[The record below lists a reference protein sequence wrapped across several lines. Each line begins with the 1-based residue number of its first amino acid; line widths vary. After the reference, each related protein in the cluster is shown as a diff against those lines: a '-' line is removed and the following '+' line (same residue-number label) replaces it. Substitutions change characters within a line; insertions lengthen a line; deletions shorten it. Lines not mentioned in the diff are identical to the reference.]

1 MGESMSGAALK
12 LFDDLDVR
20 FVPTNHHRCGP
31 METHAVNVVDRLI
44 HKHGLPHATL
54 TLRTIV
60 ESDGNQDALVAD
72 IIEAVSDII
81 RFHPRWS
88 NLGLELLG
96 AFDKID
102 LIELRRKVKAAKVQ
116 PLRVGISTLIC
127 VELEKILGPAVLP
140 KPPKPVRG
148 KREPKPPAYVA
159 RVPGVERNVALG
171 LELLKLRSA
180 IKSNREYG
188 RQVRIQFDAETKLAV
203 DALRVAKVYGAR
215 PEIYTRLSWNALV
228 TLASPALPAAAREAL
243 EARICA
249 GERIGAPEIRA
260 ASGALKACK
269 RGYHHAK
276 RSVVDSVSVRC

>member
-1 MGESMSGAALK
+1 MSGAALK

-20 FVPTNHHRCGP
+20 FVPTKHRCGP
-31 METHAVNVVDRLI
+31 METHAVNIVDRTI
-44 HKHGLPHATL
+44 RQHGLPHATL

-140 KPPKPVRG
+140 KPVRA
-148 KREPKPPAYVA
+148 KAQPKPPASLT

-188 RQVRIQFDAETKLAV
+188 RQVRIQFDAESKLAV
-203 DALRVAKVYGAR
+203 DALKVARVYGAR
-215 PEIYTRLSWNALV
+215 PGIYTRLSWNALV

-249 GERIGAPEIRA
+249 GERIGAPEI
-260 ASGALKACK
+260 
-269 RGYHHAK
+269 AK
-276 RSVVDSVSVRC
+276 PADV